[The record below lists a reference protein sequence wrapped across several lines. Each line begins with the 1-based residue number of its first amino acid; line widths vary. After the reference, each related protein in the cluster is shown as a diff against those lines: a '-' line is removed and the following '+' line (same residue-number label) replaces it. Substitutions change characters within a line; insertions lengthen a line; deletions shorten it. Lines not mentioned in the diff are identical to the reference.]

1 MEEDSEVTANLV
13 EIQYRIGSQDETW
26 TSLQEVGG
34 QDDLKANNWDGTRAT
49 ELEAWA
55 LFEKNNPSAT
65 VIGAKLLTDQ

>member
-1 MEEDSEVTANLV
+1 MFNSNTNNIEL
-13 EIQYRIGSQDETW
+13 QYRIGSQDETQ
-26 TSLQEVGG
+26 SAIQEVGG